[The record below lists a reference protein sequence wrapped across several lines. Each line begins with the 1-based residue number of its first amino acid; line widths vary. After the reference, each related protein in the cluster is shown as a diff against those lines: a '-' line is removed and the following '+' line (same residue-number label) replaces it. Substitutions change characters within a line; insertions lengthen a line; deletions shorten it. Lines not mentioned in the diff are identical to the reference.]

1 MVKSNDELFKA
12 MSKTLQASFKLSIQK
27 YQLFPAEN
35 ERVIFL
41 SHLKSASLYNSQYAC
56 KPLARSLRNA
66 VTEAYPMR
74 TKLKC

>member
-35 ERVIFL
+35 DRVIFYL
-41 SHLKSASLYNSQYAC
+41 IWNLLLYTILNT
-56 KPLARSLRNA
+56 RVNR
-66 VTEAYPMR
+66 
-74 TKLKC
+74 